1 MKRKKNKTEKTHKKA
16 TSNEKEVSVD
26 DLQEVATDE
35 ANESDE
41 MPRSKE
47 EQLELDLEEAQNKH
61 LRLLAEFQ
69 NFRHRASRRQLE
81 QAESCAS
88 KTIKQILPVLDDF
101 DRAAQQEDFSDGVT
115 LVYHKLQSTLE
126 QLGVKPME
134 SNGETFDPDIH
145 EAITEIPAPT
155 PELQGKIVDTI
166 EKGYYL
172 QDKILRFAKVIVGK

>member
-1 MKRKKNKTEKTHKKA
+1 MKRKKNKTQKNNKKA
-16 TSNEKEVSVD
+16 TSEEKEVLVD
-26 DLQEVATDE
+26 DINVDAVDE
-35 ANESDE
+35 PTESDE
-41 MPRSKE
+41 EPRSKE

-69 NFRHRASRRQLE
+69 NFRQRASRMQLE

-88 KTIKQILPVLDDF
+88 KTIKQILPILDDF
-101 DRAAQQEDFSDGVT
+101 DRAAGQEEFSEGVN
-115 LVYHKLQSTLE
+115 LVYHKLQTTLE
-126 QLGVKPME
+126 QLGVKSMD
-134 SNGETFDPDIH
+134 SNGEAFDPDIH

>member
-1 MKRKKNKTEKTHKKA
+1 MKRKKNKTQKTNKKN
-16 TSNEKEVSVD
+16 TSEEKEVLVD
-26 DLQEVATDE
+26 DLNVDAVDE
-35 ANESDE
+35 PTEPDE
-41 MPRSKE
+41 EPRSKE
-47 EQLELDLEEAQNKH
+47 ELLELELDEAKDKH

-69 NFRHRASRRQLE
+69 NFRLRASRMQLE
-81 QAESCAS
+81 QAENCAG
-88 KTIKQILPVLDDF
+88 KTIKQILPILDDF
-101 DRAAQQEDFSDGVT
+101 DRAAGQEEFSEGVN
-115 LVYHKLQSTLE
+115 LVYHKLQTTLE

-134 SNGETFDPDIH
+134 STGGAFDPDIH

>member
-1 MKRKKNKTEKTHKKA
+1 MKRKKNKTQKNNKKA
-16 TSNEKEVSVD
+16 TSEEKEVLVD
-26 DLQEVATDE
+26 DINVDAVDE
-35 ANESDE
+35 PTKPDE
-41 MPRSKE
+41 EPRSKE

-69 NFRHRASRRQLE
+69 NFRQRASRMQLE
-81 QAESCAS
+81 QEENCAG

-101 DRAAQQEDFSDGVT
+101 DRAAGQEEFSEGVN
-115 LVYHKLQSTLE
+115 LVYHKLQTTLE
-126 QLGVKPME
+126 QLGVKPMD
-134 SNGETFDPDIH
+134 SNGKAFDPDIH

>member
-1 MKRKKNKTEKTHKKA
+1 MKRKKNKTEKTNKKA
-16 TSNEKEVSVD
+16 TSDEKEVLVD
-26 DLQEVATDE
+26 DANVE
-35 ANESDE
+35 ASEE
-41 MPRSKE
+41 TAETEEPRSRE
-47 EQLELDLEEAQNKH
+47 EELELELEEAQNKH

-69 NFRHRASRRQLE
+69 NFRQRASKIQLE
-81 QAESCAS
+81 QAESCAG

-101 DRAAQQEDFSDGVT
+101 DRAAQQEDFSEGVS

-134 SNGETFDPDIH
+134 STGADFDPDIH

-155 PELQGKIVDTI
+155 PELKGKVVDSI